1 MNEKKKRINITLSE
15 VVLLSI
21 DKHARIQGMSRS
33 GYITHLEQ
41 MENIRNQRYIAENST
56 DYYYDLP
63 LDSPRLKAIF
73 DE

>member
-1 MNEKKKRINITLSE
+1 MNEKKKRVNITLSE
-15 VVLLSI
+15 GVLLSI
-21 DKHARIQGMSRS
+21 DKHASIQGMSRS

-41 MENIRNQRYIAENST
+41 MENYRNKKYLAENST
-56 DYYYDLP
+56 DYYLDLP